1 MAKRVECFNS
11 SLYVSLPASSELSI
25 VFTRSPMNIEGS
37 SVDALGGEPRITR
50 HSSISTKGEAPSRGG
65 TLCWPGCQRPV
76 WFFALD
82 TLEKWMAPKTTLN
95 AKNLEVLGAERLAE
109 LLIEI
114 STGSAAT
121 KRRLRIE
128 LAGTQSSAEVAREV
142 TKRLSSIERSR
153 SMINWRRVK
162 ALKSDLETQR
172 HVIVDTIAS
181 GDPDEALEVMWR
193 FMGLARS
200 IFERCDDGN
209 GTIMDV
215 FHQAGV
221 DLGTIASAARPHP
234 RLLGEQTFRALQNN
248 DHGQY
253 DRLIENLSPALGAEG
268 LDRLKSLFD
277 DLASTP
283 VDTSTAAGLV
293 VIGWPSSGPVY
304 EDEINLRH
312 RDRTI
317 RSALEQIADAQGDV
331 DAFIA
336 QQSEQARSV
345 PMIAAEIAQ
354 RLLKAGRAGE
364 AWDAINR
371 IEMKSRQ
378 SPFEWEKARLDVL
391 EALGRRDEAQAFRW
405 QCFEQSLNERHLRA
419 FLKRLPD
426 FDDLEAEENAFDC
439 VSHFSDVHQA
449 LAFLLS
455 WPALDRA
462 ATLIRARAAEL
473 DGDHYE
479 LLTPASEHLQEKCPL
494 AATIVLRAMIDFT
507 LDRAKS
513 SRYRF
518 AARHLVQCER
528 LSTKICDFDTFT
540 SHPGYVADLRGKHA
554 KKAGFWTAA
563 GQ

>member
-1 MAKRVECFNS
+1 
-11 SLYVSLPASSELSI
+11 
-25 VFTRSPMNIEGS
+25 
-37 SVDALGGEPRITR
+37 
-50 HSSISTKGEAPSRGG
+50 
-65 TLCWPGCQRPV
+65 
-76 WFFALD
+76 
-82 TLEKWMAPKTTLN
+82 MAPKTTLN

-128 LAGTQSSAEVAREV
+128 LAGKQSSAEVAREV

-153 SMINWRRVK
+153 SVINWRRVK

-181 GDPDEALEVMWR
+181 SDPDEALAVMWR

-209 GTIMDV
+209 GTIMHV
-215 FHQAGV
+215 FYQTCV
-221 DLGTIASAARPHP
+221 DLGTIANAAKPDP
-234 RLLGEQTFRALQNN
+234 RLLAEQTFRALQDN
-248 DHGQY
+248 DYGQY
-253 DRLIENLSPALGAEG
+253 DRLIENLSPALGPEG

-277 DLASTP
+277 DWAKAP
-283 VDTSTAAGLV
+283 VDTPAEAGRV
-293 VIGWPSSGPVY
+293 VIGWGSSGPVY

-312 RDRTI
+312 RNSTI
-317 RSALEQIADAQGDV
+317 RSALEQIADAQGDI

-354 RLLKAGRAGE
+354 RLLTADRAEE

-371 IEMKSRQ
+371 VEMKGRPA
-378 SPFEWEKARLDVL
+378 PFEWEEARLDVL
-391 EALGRRDEAQAFRW
+391 EALSRRDEAQAFRW

-426 FDDLEAEENAFDC
+426 FDDLEAEENAFNY
-439 VSHFSDVHQA
+439 VSRFQDVHQA
-449 LAFLLS
+449 LAFLVS
-455 WPALDRA
+455 WPALDKA
-462 ATLIRARAAEL
+462 ATLVRTRAAEL

-479 LLTPASEHLQEKCPL
+479 LLTPASEHLQQKYPL
-494 AATIVLRAMIDFT
+494 AATIALRAMIDFT

-518 AARHLVQCER
+518 AARHLVECER
-528 LSTKICDFDTFT
+528 LSTKISDFDTFT
-540 SHPGYVADLRGKHA
+540 SHPGYVAELRGKHA
-554 KKAGFWTAA
+554 KKTGFWTAA
-563 GQ
+563 GP

>member
-1 MAKRVECFNS
+1 
-11 SLYVSLPASSELSI
+11 
-25 VFTRSPMNIEGS
+25 
-37 SVDALGGEPRITR
+37 
-50 HSSISTKGEAPSRGG
+50 
-65 TLCWPGCQRPV
+65 
-76 WFFALD
+76 
-82 TLEKWMAPKTTLN
+82 MAPKTTLN

-128 LAGTQSSAEVAREV
+128 LAGKQSSAEVAREV

-153 SMINWRRVK
+153 SVINWRRVK

-181 GDPDEALEVMWR
+181 SDPDEALAVMWR

-209 GTIMDV
+209 GTIMHV
-215 FHQAGV
+215 FYQTCV
-221 DLGTIASAARPHP
+221 DLGTIANAAKPDP
-234 RLLGEQTFRALQNN
+234 RLLAEQTFRALQDN
-248 DHGQY
+248 DYGQY
-253 DRLIENLSPALGAEG
+253 DRLIENLSPALGPEG

-277 DLASTP
+277 DWAKAP
-283 VDTSTAAGLV
+283 VDTPAEAGRV
-293 VIGWPSSGPVY
+293 VIGWGSSGPVY

-312 RDRTI
+312 RNSTI
-317 RSALEQIADAQGDV
+317 RSALEQIADAQGDI

-354 RLLKAGRAGE
+354 RLLKADRAEE

-371 IEMKSRQ
+371 VEMKGRPA
-378 SPFEWEKARLDVL
+378 PFEWEEARLDVL
-391 EALGRRDEAQAFRW
+391 EALSRRDEAQAFRW

-426 FDDLEAEENAFDC
+426 FDDLEAEENAFNY
-439 VSHFSDVHQA
+439 VSRFQDVHQA
-449 LAFLLS
+449 LAFLVS
-455 WPALDRA
+455 WPALDKA
-462 ATLIRARAAEL
+462 ATLVRTRAAEL

-479 LLTPASEHLQEKCPL
+479 LLTPASEHLQQKYPL
-494 AATIVLRAMIDFT
+494 AATIALRAMIDFT

-518 AARHLVQCER
+518 AARHLVECER
-528 LSTKICDFDTFT
+528 LSTKISDFDTFT
-540 SHPGYVADLRGKHA
+540 SHPGYVAELRGKHA
-554 KKAGFWTAA
+554 KKTGFWTAA
-563 GQ
+563 GP

>member
-1 MAKRVECFNS
+1 
-11 SLYVSLPASSELSI
+11 
-25 VFTRSPMNIEGS
+25 MN
-37 SVDALGGEPRITR
+37 
-50 HSSISTKGEAPSRGG
+50 
-65 TLCWPGCQRPV
+65 
-76 WFFALD
+76 
-82 TLEKWMAPKTTLN
+82 
-95 AKNLEVLGAERLAE
+95 
-109 LLIEI
+109 
-114 STGSAAT
+114 
-121 KRRLRIE
+121 
-128 LAGTQSSAEVAREV
+128 
-142 TKRLSSIERSR
+142 
-153 SMINWRRVK
+153 
-162 ALKSDLETQR
+162 
-172 HVIVDTIAS
+172 
-181 GDPDEALEVMWR
+181 
-193 FMGLARS
+193 
-200 IFERCDDGN
+200 
-209 GTIMDV
+209 V
-215 FHQAGV
+215 FHQACI
-221 DLGTIASAARPHP
+221 DLGTIASAARPDP

-248 DHGQY
+248 SYGQY

-277 DLASTP
+277 DWAKAP
-283 VDTSTAAGLV
+283 VDAPTEAGLV
-293 VIGWPSSGPVY
+293 AVGWANSGLVC

-331 DAFIA
+331 DSFIA

-345 PMIAAEIAQ
+345 PVIAAEIAQ

-371 IEMKSRQ
+371 VEMKGRQ
-378 SPFEWEKARLDVL
+378 SPFEWEKAHLDVL
-391 EALGRRDEAQAFRW
+391 EALKRRDEAQAFRW

-426 FDDLEAEENAFDC
+426 FEDLEAEENAFDC
-439 VSHFSDVHQA
+439 VSRFSDVHQA

-455 WPALDRA
+455 WPALDKA
-462 ATLIRARAAEL
+462 ATLVRARAAEL

-479 LLTPASEHLQEKCPL
+479 LLTPASEHLQEKYPL

-528 LSTKICDFDTFT
+528 LSTKIGDFDTFT
-540 SHPGYVADLRGKHA
+540 SHPAYVADLKVKHA
-554 KKAGFWTAA
+554 KKTGFWTAA

>member
-1 MAKRVECFNS
+1 
-11 SLYVSLPASSELSI
+11 
-25 VFTRSPMNIEGS
+25 
-37 SVDALGGEPRITR
+37 
-50 HSSISTKGEAPSRGG
+50 
-65 TLCWPGCQRPV
+65 
-76 WFFALD
+76 
-82 TLEKWMAPKTTLN
+82 MAPKTTLN

-128 LAGTQSSAEVAREV
+128 LAGKQSSAEVAREV

-153 SMINWRRVK
+153 SVINWRRVK

-181 GDPDEALEVMWR
+181 SDPDEALAVMWR

-209 GTIMDV
+209 GTIMHV
-215 FHQAGV
+215 FYQTCV
-221 DLGTIASAARPHP
+221 DLGTIANAAKPDP
-234 RLLGEQTFRALQNN
+234 RLLAEQTFRALQDN
-248 DHGQY
+248 DYGQY
-253 DRLIENLSPALGAEG
+253 DRLIENLSPALGPEG

-277 DLASTP
+277 DWAKAP
-283 VDTSTAAGLV
+283 VDTPAEAGRV
-293 VIGWPSSGPVY
+293 VIGWGSSGPVY

-312 RDRTI
+312 RNSTI

-354 RLLKAGRAGE
+354 RLLTADRAEE

-371 IEMKSRQ
+371 VEMKGRPA
-378 SPFEWEKARLDVL
+378 PFEWEEARLDVL
-391 EALGRRDEAQAFRW
+391 EALSRRDEAQAFRW

-426 FDDLEAEENAFDC
+426 FDDLEAEENAFNY
-439 VSHFSDVHQA
+439 VSRFQDVHQA
-449 LAFLLS
+449 LAFLVS
-455 WPALDRA
+455 WPALDKA
-462 ATLIRARAAEL
+462 ATLVRTRAAEL

-479 LLTPASEHLQEKCPL
+479 LLTPASEHLQQKYPL
-494 AATIVLRAMIDFT
+494 AATIALRAMIDFT

-518 AARHLVQCER
+518 AARHLVECER
-528 LSTKICDFDTFT
+528 LSTKISDFDTFT
-540 SHPGYVADLRGKHA
+540 SHPGYVAELRGKHA
-554 KKAGFWTAA
+554 KKTGFWTAA
-563 GQ
+563 GP

>member
-1 MAKRVECFNS
+1 
-11 SLYVSLPASSELSI
+11 
-25 VFTRSPMNIEGS
+25 
-37 SVDALGGEPRITR
+37 
-50 HSSISTKGEAPSRGG
+50 
-65 TLCWPGCQRPV
+65 
-76 WFFALD
+76 
-82 TLEKWMAPKTTLN
+82 MAPKTTLN

-128 LAGTQSSAEVAREV
+128 LAGKQSSAEVAREV

-153 SMINWRRVK
+153 SVINWRRVK

-181 GDPDEALEVMWR
+181 SDPDEALAVMWR

-209 GTIMDV
+209 GTIMHV
-215 FHQAGV
+215 FYQTCV
-221 DLGTIASAARPHP
+221 DLGTIANAAKPDP
-234 RLLGEQTFRALQNN
+234 RLLAEQTFRALQDN
-248 DHGQY
+248 DYGQY
-253 DRLIENLSPALGAEG
+253 DRLIENLSPALGPEG

-277 DLASTP
+277 DWAKAP
-283 VDTSTAAGLV
+283 VDTPAEAGRV
-293 VIGWPSSGPVY
+293 VIGWGSSGPVY

-312 RDRTI
+312 RNSTI

-354 RLLKAGRAGE
+354 RLLTADRAEE

-371 IEMKSRQ
+371 VEMKGRPA
-378 SPFEWEKARLDVL
+378 PFEWEEARLDVL
-391 EALGRRDEAQAFRW
+391 EALSQRDEAQAFRW

-426 FDDLEAEENAFDC
+426 FDDLEAEENAFNY
-439 VSHFSDVHQA
+439 VSRFQDVHQA
-449 LAFLLS
+449 LAFLVS
-455 WPALDRA
+455 WPALDKA
-462 ATLIRARAAEL
+462 ATLVRTRAAEL

-479 LLTPASEHLQEKCPL
+479 LLTPASEHLQQKYPL
-494 AATIVLRAMIDFT
+494 AATIALRAMIDFT

-518 AARHLVQCER
+518 AARHLVECER
-528 LSTKICDFDTFT
+528 LSTKISDFDTFT
-540 SHPGYVADLRGKHA
+540 SHPGYVAELRGKHA
-554 KKAGFWTAA
+554 KKTGFWTAA
-563 GQ
+563 GP

>member
-1 MAKRVECFNS
+1 
-11 SLYVSLPASSELSI
+11 
-25 VFTRSPMNIEGS
+25 
-37 SVDALGGEPRITR
+37 
-50 HSSISTKGEAPSRGG
+50 
-65 TLCWPGCQRPV
+65 
-76 WFFALD
+76 
-82 TLEKWMAPKTTLN
+82 MAPKTTLN

-128 LAGTQSSAEVAREV
+128 LAGKQSSAEVAREV

-153 SMINWRRVK
+153 SVINWRRVK

-181 GDPDEALEVMWR
+181 SDPDEALAVMWR

-209 GTIMDV
+209 GTIMHV
-215 FHQAGV
+215 FYQTCV
-221 DLGTIASAARPHP
+221 DLGTIANAAKPDP
-234 RLLGEQTFRALQNN
+234 RLLAEQTFRALQDN
-248 DHGQY
+248 DYGQY
-253 DRLIENLSPALGAEG
+253 DRLIENLSPALGPEG

-277 DLASTP
+277 DWAKAP
-283 VDTSTAAGLV
+283 VDTPAEAGRV
-293 VIGWPSSGPVY
+293 VIGWGSSGPVY

-312 RDRTI
+312 RNSTI

-354 RLLKAGRAGE
+354 RLLKADRAEE

-371 IEMKSRQ
+371 VEMKGRPA
-378 SPFEWEKARLDVL
+378 PFEWEEARLDVL
-391 EALGRRDEAQAFRW
+391 EALSRRDEAQAFRW

-426 FDDLEAEENAFDC
+426 FDDLEAEENAFNY
-439 VSHFSDVHQA
+439 VSRFQDVHQA
-449 LAFLLS
+449 LAFLVS
-455 WPALDRA
+455 WPALDKA
-462 ATLIRARAAEL
+462 ATLVRTRAAEL

-479 LLTPASEHLQEKCPL
+479 LLTPASEHLQQKYPL
-494 AATIVLRAMIDFT
+494 AATIALRAMIDFT

-518 AARHLVQCER
+518 AARHLVECER
-528 LSTKICDFDTFT
+528 LSTKISDFDTFT
-540 SHPGYVADLRGKHA
+540 SHPGYVAELRGKHA
-554 KKAGFWTAA
+554 KKTGFWTAA
-563 GQ
+563 GP

>member
-1 MAKRVECFNS
+1 
-11 SLYVSLPASSELSI
+11 
-25 VFTRSPMNIEGS
+25 
-37 SVDALGGEPRITR
+37 
-50 HSSISTKGEAPSRGG
+50 
-65 TLCWPGCQRPV
+65 
-76 WFFALD
+76 
-82 TLEKWMAPKTTLN
+82 MAPKTTLN

-128 LAGTQSSAEVAREV
+128 LAGKQSSAEVAREV

-153 SMINWRRVK
+153 SVINWRRVK

-181 GDPDEALEVMWR
+181 SDPDEALAVMWR

-209 GTIMDV
+209 GTIMHV
-215 FHQAGV
+215 FYQTCV
-221 DLGTIASAARPHP
+221 DLGTIANAAKPDP
-234 RLLGEQTFRALQNN
+234 RLLAEQTFRALQDN
-248 DHGQY
+248 DYGQY
-253 DRLIENLSPALGAEG
+253 DRLIENLSPALGPEG

-277 DLASTP
+277 DWAKAP
-283 VDTSTAAGLV
+283 VDTPAEAGRV
-293 VIGWPSSGPVY
+293 VIGWGSSGPVY

-312 RDRTI
+312 RNSTI
-317 RSALEQIADAQGDV
+317 RSALEQIADAQGDI

-354 RLLKAGRAGE
+354 RLLKADRAEE

-371 IEMKSRQ
+371 VEMKGRPA
-378 SPFEWEKARLDVL
+378 PFEWEEARLDVL
-391 EALGRRDEAQAFRW
+391 EALSQRDEAQAFRW

-426 FDDLEAEENAFDC
+426 FDDLEAEENAFNY
-439 VSHFSDVHQA
+439 VSRFQDVHQA
-449 LAFLLS
+449 LAFLVS
-455 WPALDRA
+455 WPALDKA
-462 ATLIRARAAEL
+462 ATLVRTRAAEL

-479 LLTPASEHLQEKCPL
+479 LLTPASEHLQQKYPL
-494 AATIVLRAMIDFT
+494 AATIALRAMIDFT

-518 AARHLVQCER
+518 AARHLVECER
-528 LSTKICDFDTFT
+528 LSTKISDFDTFT
-540 SHPGYVADLRGKHA
+540 SHPGYVAELRGKHA
-554 KKAGFWTAA
+554 KKTGFWTAA
-563 GQ
+563 GP

>member
-1 MAKRVECFNS
+1 
-11 SLYVSLPASSELSI
+11 
-25 VFTRSPMNIEGS
+25 
-37 SVDALGGEPRITR
+37 
-50 HSSISTKGEAPSRGG
+50 
-65 TLCWPGCQRPV
+65 
-76 WFFALD
+76 
-82 TLEKWMAPKTTLN
+82 MAPKTTLN

-128 LAGTQSSAEVAREV
+128 LAGKQSSAEVAREV

-153 SMINWRRVK
+153 SVINWRRVK

-181 GDPDEALEVMWR
+181 SDPDEALAVMWR

-209 GTIMDV
+209 GTIMHV
-215 FHQAGV
+215 FYQTCV
-221 DLGTIASAARPHP
+221 DLGTIANAAKPDP
-234 RLLGEQTFRALQNN
+234 RLLAEQTFRALQDN
-248 DHGQY
+248 DYGQY
-253 DRLIENLSPALGAEG
+253 DRLIENLSPALGPEG

-277 DLASTP
+277 DWAKAP
-283 VDTSTAAGLV
+283 VDTPAEAGRV
-293 VIGWPSSGPVY
+293 VIGWGSSGPVY

-312 RDRTI
+312 RNSTI

-354 RLLKAGRAGE
+354 RLLKADRAEE

-371 IEMKSRQ
+371 VEMKGRPA
-378 SPFEWEKARLDVL
+378 PFEWEEARLDVL
-391 EALGRRDEAQAFRW
+391 EALSQRDEAQAFRW

-426 FDDLEAEENAFDC
+426 FDDLEAEENAFNY
-439 VSHFSDVHQA
+439 VSRFQDVHQA
-449 LAFLLS
+449 LAFLVS
-455 WPALDRA
+455 WPALDKA
-462 ATLIRARAAEL
+462 ATLVRTRAAEL

-479 LLTPASEHLQEKCPL
+479 LLTPASEHLQQKYPL
-494 AATIVLRAMIDFT
+494 AATIALRAMIDFT

-518 AARHLVQCER
+518 AARHLVECER
-528 LSTKICDFDTFT
+528 LSTKISDFDTFT
-540 SHPGYVADLRGKHA
+540 SHPGYVAELRGKHA
-554 KKAGFWTAA
+554 KKTGFWTAA
-563 GQ
+563 GP

>member
-1 MAKRVECFNS
+1 
-11 SLYVSLPASSELSI
+11 
-25 VFTRSPMNIEGS
+25 
-37 SVDALGGEPRITR
+37 
-50 HSSISTKGEAPSRGG
+50 
-65 TLCWPGCQRPV
+65 
-76 WFFALD
+76 
-82 TLEKWMAPKTTLN
+82 MAPKTTLN

-128 LAGTQSSAEVAREV
+128 LAGKQSSAEVAREV

-153 SMINWRRVK
+153 SVINWRRVK

-172 HVIVDTIAS
+172 HVILDTIAS
-181 GDPDEALEVMWR
+181 SDPDEALEVMWR

-209 GTIMDV
+209 GTIMHV
-215 FHQAGV
+215 FHRTCV
-221 DLGTIASAARPHP
+221 DLGTIANAAKPDP
-234 RLLGEQTFRALQNN
+234 RLLAEQTFRALQGN
-248 DHGQY
+248 DYGQY

-277 DLASTP
+277 DWAKAP
-283 VDTSTAAGLV
+283 VDTPPEAGRV
-293 VIGWPSSGPVY
+293 VIGWGSSRPVY

-312 RDRTI
+312 RNRTI

-354 RLLKAGRAGE
+354 RLLKADRAGE

-371 IEMKSRQ
+371 VEMKARP
-378 SPFEWEKARLDVL
+378 SPFEWEEARLDVL
-391 EALGRRDEAQAFRW
+391 EALSRRDEAQAFRW

-426 FDDLEAEENAFDC
+426 FDDLEAEENAFNY
-439 VSHFSDVHQA
+439 VSRFQDVHQA
-449 LAFLLS
+449 LAFLVS
-455 WPALDRA
+455 WPALDKA
-462 ATLIRARAAEL
+462 ATLVRTRAAEL

-479 LLTPASEHLQEKCPL
+479 LLTPASEHLREKYPL
-494 AATIVLRAMIDFT
+494 AATIALRAMIDFT

-518 AARHLVQCER
+518 AARHLVECER
-528 LSTKICDFDTFT
+528 LSTKISDFDTFT
-540 SHPGYVADLRGKHA
+540 SHPGYVAELRGKHA
-554 KKAGFWTAA
+554 KKTAFWTAA
-563 GQ
+563 GP

>member
-1 MAKRVECFNS
+1 
-11 SLYVSLPASSELSI
+11 
-25 VFTRSPMNIEGS
+25 
-37 SVDALGGEPRITR
+37 
-50 HSSISTKGEAPSRGG
+50 
-65 TLCWPGCQRPV
+65 
-76 WFFALD
+76 
-82 TLEKWMAPKTTLN
+82 MAPKTTLN

-181 GDPDEALEVMWR
+181 SDPDEAVEVMWR

-215 FHQAGV
+215 FHQACV
-221 DLGTIASAARPHP
+221 DLGTIASAARPDP
-234 RLLGEQTFRALQNN
+234 RLLGEQTFRALQDNGY
-248 DHGQY
+248 GQY

-277 DLASTP
+277 DWAKAP
-283 VDTSTAAGLV
+283 VDTPTEAGLA
-293 VIGWPSSGPVY
+293 VIGWASSGPGY
-304 EDEINLRH
+304 EDEFNLRH
-312 RDRTI
+312 RGRTI

-371 IEMKSRQ
+371 IEMKGRQ

-419 FLKRLPD
+419 FLNRLPD

-479 LLTPASEHLQEKCPL
+479 LLTPASEHLQEKYPL

-528 LSTKICDFDTFT
+528 LSTKICALDTFT
-540 SHPGYVADLRGKHA
+540 SHPDYVADLRGKHA

>member
-1 MAKRVECFNS
+1 
-11 SLYVSLPASSELSI
+11 
-25 VFTRSPMNIEGS
+25 
-37 SVDALGGEPRITR
+37 
-50 HSSISTKGEAPSRGG
+50 
-65 TLCWPGCQRPV
+65 
-76 WFFALD
+76 
-82 TLEKWMAPKTTLN
+82 MAPKTTLN

-114 STGSAAT
+114 SMGSAAT

-128 LAGTQSSAEVAREV
+128 LAGKQSSAEVAREV

-153 SMINWRRVK
+153 SVINWRRVK

-172 HVIVDTIAS
+172 HVILDTIAS
-181 GDPDEALEVMWR
+181 SDPDEALEVMWR

-209 GTIMDV
+209 GIIMHV
-215 FHQAGV
+215 FHRTCV
-221 DLGTIASAARPHP
+221 DLGTIANAAKPDP
-234 RLLGEQTFRALQNN
+234 RLLAEQTFRALQGN
-248 DHGQY
+248 DYGQV

-277 DLASTP
+277 DWAKAP
-283 VDTSTAAGLV
+283 VDTPPQAGRV
-293 VIGWPSSGPVY
+293 VIGWGSSRPVY

-312 RDRTI
+312 RNRTI

-354 RLLKAGRAGE
+354 RLLKADRAGE

-371 IEMKSRQ
+371 VEMKARP
-378 SPFEWEKARLDVL
+378 SPFEWEEARLDVL
-391 EALGRRDEAQAFRW
+391 EALSRRDEAQAFRW

-426 FDDLEAEENAFDC
+426 FDDLEAEENAFNY
-439 VSHFSDVHQA
+439 VSRFQDVHQA
-449 LAFLLS
+449 LAFLVS
-455 WPALDRA
+455 WPALDKA
-462 ATLIRARAAEL
+462 ATLVRTRAAEL

-479 LLTPASEHLQEKCPL
+479 LLTPASEHLQEKYPL
-494 AATIVLRAMIDFT
+494 AATIALRAMIR
-507 LDRAKS
+507 LYARSSEIQPLSLCRAT
-513 SRYRF
+513 SR
-518 AARHLVQCER
+518 
-528 LSTKICDFDTFT
+528 
-540 SHPGYVADLRGKHA
+540 
-554 KKAGFWTAA
+554 
-563 GQ
+563 